1 MIKIV
6 VSGIGGHMG
15 KILSDMIINKNDNNI
30 ELVAGVDKFIST
42 DSLYDGKV
50 KCYKSFNEIDVDYD
64 IVIDF
69 SHHDMTKELID
80 SAVKNNKKLV
90 IATTG
95 QTTDEL
101 DIIKNAAK
109 NIPIFF
115 AANYSLGVTLLIDL
129 AKKAAATFDDADIEI
144 VETHHNR
151 KIDAPSGTALAI
163 ASGIKEVR
171 NNTNFVLGRR
181 GQKKRE
187 KNDIGINSIRMGN
200 IVGIHEVLISTNSQT
215 ITLKHEAHDRAVF
228 AEGAISAAV
237 FIKDKP
243 AGMYSMDDIVKD
255 K

>member
-15 KILSDMIINKNDNNI
+15 KIVSDMIVNKQDNDMQ
-30 ELVAGVDKFIST
+30 LVAGVDKFLSA

-50 KCYKSFNEIDVDYD
+50 KCFKSFNDVNVDYD
-64 IVIDF
+64 FVIDF
-69 SHHDMTKELID
+69 SHHDMTAELIE
-80 SAVKNNKKLV
+80 SAVKNNKTLI

-95 QTTDEL
+95 QTEDEL
-101 DIIKNAAK
+101 NMIKEASK
-109 NIPIFF
+109 KIPIFF
-115 AANYSLGVTLLIDL
+115 AANYSLGVSILIDL
-129 AKKAAATFDDADIEI
+129 AKKTAELMPDADIEI

-163 ASGIKEVR
+163 AKALKEVR
-171 NNTNFVLGRR
+171 SNSNFVQGRD

-187 KNDIGINSIRMGN
+187 KDDIGINSIRMGN

-228 AEGAISAAV
+228 AEGALSAAKFMV
-237 FIKDKP
+237 GKG
-243 AGMYSMDDIVKD
+243 AGLYSMNDIVKN
-255 K
+255 

>member
-30 ELVAGVDKFIST
+30 ELVAGVDKFLSV

-50 KCYKSFNEIDVDYD
+50 KCFKSFTEVNVDYD
-64 IVIDF
+64 FVIDF
-69 SHHDMTKELID
+69 SHHDMTKELVE
-80 SAVKNNKKLV
+80 SAVKNNKTLI

-95 QTTDEL
+95 QNEDEL
-101 DIIKNAAK
+101 KMIKNASK

-115 AANYSLGVTLLIDL
+115 AANYSLGVTVLIDL
-129 AKKAAATFDDADIEI
+129 AKKAVATFDDADIEI

-163 ASGIKEVR
+163 GNAIKEVR
-171 NNTNFVLGRR
+171 PNANFVLGRN
-181 GQKKRE
+181 GHKKRE
-187 KNDIGINSIRMGN
+187 KDDIGINSIRRGN

-228 AEGAISAAV
+228 AEGALSATK
-237 FIKDKP
+237 FMLGKG
-243 AGMYSMDDIVKD
+243 AGLYNMDDIVKN
-255 K
+255 